1 MLYTYAL
8 VPLCSP
14 LLIASI
20 VVLILVISH
29 TGIISGQLQAQTI
42 GVNITSPERG
52 KTIPVN
58 SSLTVSGKSTDNPFD
73 EICRVSVIVNSV
85 RPYQPATANGSIGQA
100 SDYSKWFFIL
110 SPNYTS
116 IKEGINEIT
125 ARLSCLPSI
134 TTGNNLTKW
143 YSVNVTGVTVDQNA
157 TAAATTTPTITTSP
171 TQTLIPNQEQGQL
184 ATTPTITTSPTQTLI
199 PNQEQGQLA
208 QPPSQLQP
216 PTTLTPTPQGL
227 PIDNLPIQ
235 ESMQGGNEPDIIE
248 GTLFADNID
257 GENGDDRVQ
266 GSSGD
271 DTITG
276 GNGDDYLQGDEGN
289 DNVRGVNGD
298 DMLFGGSGDDALDGG
313 NGADNF
319 SCGSGTDT
327 ILDFSS
333 FQDDVKSADCEI
345 S

>member
-1 MLYTYAL
+1 
-8 VPLCSP
+8 
-14 LLIASI
+14 
-20 VVLILVISH
+20 VV
-29 TGIISGQLQAQTI
+29 
-42 GVNITSPERG
+42 
-52 KTIPVN
+52 
-58 SSLTVSGKSTDNPFD
+58 
-73 EICRVSVIVNSV
+73 
-85 RPYQPATANGSIGQA
+85 
-100 SDYSKWFFIL
+100 FIL

-143 YSVNVTGVTVDQNA
+143 YSVNVTGVAVDQNA

-184 ATTPTITTSPTQTLI
+184 A
-199 PNQEQGQLA
+199 
-208 QPPSQLQP
+208 

>member
-73 EICRVSVIVNSV
+73 EICQVSVIVNSV

-143 YSVNVTGVTVDQNA
+143 YSVNVTGVAVDQNA

-184 ATTPTITTSPTQTLI
+184 
-199 PNQEQGQLA
+199 E

-289 DNVRGVNGD
+289 DNLRGVNGD

>member
-8 VPLCSP
+8 VPLCLP

-20 VVLILVISH
+20 VVLILVISN
-29 TGIISGQLQAQTI
+29 TSIISGQLQAQTI

-73 EICRVSVIVNSV
+73 EICQVSVIVNSV

-100 SDYSKWFFIL
+100 SDYSRWFFIL
-110 SPNYTS
+110 NPNYTS

-157 TAAATTTPTITTSP
+157 TAPATTTPTTTTSP
-171 TQTLIPNQEQGQL
+171 
-184 ATTPTITTSPTQTLI
+184 SQTLI

-257 GENGDDRVQ
+257 GENGNDRVQ

-289 DNVRGVNGD
+289 DNLRGVNGD

>member
-8 VPLCSP
+8 VPLCLP

-73 EICRVSVIVNSV
+73 EICQVSVIVNSV

-143 YSVNVTGVTVDQNA
+143 YSVNVTGVAVDQNA
-157 TAAATTTPTITTSP
+157 TAAAT
-171 TQTLIPNQEQGQL
+171 
-184 ATTPTITTSPTQTLI
+184 TTPTITTSPTQTLI

-216 PTTLTPTPQGL
+216 PTTLTPSPQGL

-289 DNVRGVNGD
+289 DNLRGVNGD

>member
-8 VPLCSP
+8 VPLCLP

-73 EICRVSVIVNSV
+73 EICQVSVIVNSI
-85 RPYQPATANGSIGQA
+85 RPYQLATANGSIGQA

-157 TAAATTTPTITTSP
+157 TAAATTTPTTTTSP
-171 TQTLIPNQEQGQL
+171 SRTLIPSQEQGQL
-184 ATTPTITTSPTQTLI
+184 V
-199 PNQEQGQLA
+199 

-216 PTTLTPTPQGL
+216 PPTLTPSPQGL

-289 DNVRGVNGD
+289 DNLRGVNGD
-298 DMLFGGSGDDALDGG
+298 DMLFGGSGEDALDGG

>member
-8 VPLCSP
+8 VPLCLP
-14 LLIASI
+14 LLIVSI

-29 TGIISGQLQAQTI
+29 TSIISGQLQAQTI

-73 EICRVSVIVNSV
+73 EICQVSVIVNSE

-171 TQTLIPNQEQGQL
+171 P
-184 ATTPTITTSPTQTLI
+184 QTLI

-216 PTTLTPTPQGL
+216 PTTLTPSPQGL

-289 DNVRGVNGD
+289 DNLRGVNGD

>member
-8 VPLCSP
+8 VPLCLP

-20 VVLILVISH
+20 VVLILVISN

-73 EICRVSVIVNSV
+73 EICQVSVIVNSV

-184 ATTPTITTSPTQTLI
+184 A
-199 PNQEQGQLA
+199 

-289 DNVRGVNGD
+289 DNLRGVNGD

-327 ILDFSS
+327 ILDFNS

>member
-8 VPLCSP
+8 VPLCLP
-14 LLIASI
+14 LLISSI
-20 VVLILVISH
+20 VVLILFISIN
-29 TGIISGQLQAQTI
+29 GIISGQLQAQTI

-73 EICRVSVIVNSV
+73 EICQVSVIVNSV

-100 SDYSKWFFIL
+100 SDYSRWFFIL

-157 TAAATTTPTITTSP
+157 TAT
-171 TQTLIPNQEQGQL
+171 
-184 ATTPTITTSPTQTLI
+184 TTPTITTSPTQTLI

-216 PTTLTPTPQGL
+216 PTTLIPTPQGL

>member
-8 VPLCSP
+8 VPLCLP

-73 EICRVSVIVNSV
+73 EICQVSVIVNSV

-171 TQTLIPNQEQGQL
+171 PQTLIPNQEQGQL
-184 ATTPTITTSPTQTLI
+184 V
-199 PNQEQGQLA
+199 

-216 PTTLTPTPQGL
+216 PTTLTPSPQGL

-289 DNVRGVNGD
+289 DNLRGVNGD

>member
-1 MLYTYAL
+1 MLYTNAL
-8 VPLCSP
+8 VPLCLP

-73 EICRVSVIVNSV
+73 EICQVSVIVNSV

-171 TQTLIPNQEQGQL
+171 
-184 ATTPTITTSPTQTLI
+184 SQTLI

-216 PTTLTPTPQGL
+216 PTTLTPSPQGL

-289 DNVRGVNGD
+289 DNLRGVNGD

>member
-8 VPLCSP
+8 VPLCLP

-73 EICRVSVIVNSV
+73 EICQVSVIVNSV

-157 TAAATTTPTITTSP
+157 TAAATTTPTTTTSP
-171 TQTLIPNQEQGQL
+171 SQTLIPNQDKGQL
-184 ATTPTITTSPTQTLI
+184 
-199 PNQEQGQLA
+199 E
-208 QPPSQLQP
+208 QPPSQLKP
-216 PTTLTPTPQGL
+216 PTTLTPSPQGL

-289 DNVRGVNGD
+289 DNLRGVNGD

>member
-8 VPLCSP
+8 VPLCLP

-29 TGIISGQLQAQTI
+29 TSIISGQLQAQTI

-73 EICRVSVIVNSV
+73 EICQVSVIVNSV

-143 YSVNVTGVTVDQNA
+143 YSVNVTGVAVDQNA

-171 TQTLIPNQEQGQL
+171 
-184 ATTPTITTSPTQTLI
+184 SQTLI

-216 PTTLTPTPQGL
+216 PTTLTPNPQGL

-289 DNVRGVNGD
+289 DNLRGVNGD

>member
-73 EICRVSVIVNSV
+73 EICQVSVIVNSV

-171 TQTLIPNQEQGQL
+171 
-184 ATTPTITTSPTQTLI
+184 SQTLI

-257 GENGDDRVQ
+257 GENGNDRVQ

-289 DNVRGVNGD
+289 DNLRGVNGD

>member
-1 MLYTYAL
+1 M
-8 VPLCSP
+8 P

-20 VVLILVISH
+20 VILILVISH

-73 EICRVSVIVNSV
+73 EICQVSVIVNSV

-157 TAAATTTPTITTSP
+157 TATATTTPTITTSP
-171 TQTLIPNQEQGQL
+171 P
-184 ATTPTITTSPTQTLI
+184 QTLI

-216 PTTLTPTPQGL
+216 PTTLTPSPQGL

-289 DNVRGVNGD
+289 DNLRGVNGD

>member
-1 MLYTYAL
+1 
-8 VPLCSP
+8 
-14 LLIASI
+14 
-20 VVLILVISH
+20 
-29 TGIISGQLQAQTI
+29 
-42 GVNITSPERG
+42 
-52 KTIPVN
+52 VN
-58 SSLTVSGKSTDNPFD
+58 S
-73 EICRVSVIVNSV
+73 I

-100 SDYSKWFFIL
+100 SDYSRWFFIL

-157 TAAATTTPTITTSP
+157 T
-171 TQTLIPNQEQGQL
+171 QTLIPNQEQGQL
-184 ATTPTITTSPTQTLI
+184 V
-199 PNQEQGQLA
+199 

-216 PTTLTPTPQGL
+216 PTTLTPSPQGL

-289 DNVRGVNGD
+289 DNLRGVNGD

-319 SCGSGTDT
+319 SCGGGTDT

>member
-8 VPLCSP
+8 VPLCLP

-73 EICRVSVIVNSV
+73 EICQVSVIVNSV

-171 TQTLIPNQEQGQL
+171 
-184 ATTPTITTSPTQTLI
+184 SQTLI

>member
-1 MLYTYAL
+1 M
-8 VPLCSP
+8 P

-73 EICRVSVIVNSV
+73 EICQVSVIVNSV

-157 TAAATTTPTITTSP
+157 TAAAT
-171 TQTLIPNQEQGQL
+171 
-184 ATTPTITTSPTQTLI
+184 TTPTITTSPTQTLI

>member
-1 MLYTYAL
+1 MLYTHAF
-8 VPLCSP
+8 VPLCLP

-20 VVLILVISH
+20 VILILVISY
-29 TGIISGQLQAQTI
+29 TGIISGQLLAQTI

-52 KTIPVN
+52 ETIPVN

-73 EICRVSVIVNSV
+73 EICQVSIIVNSV

-143 YSVNVTGVTVDQNA
+143 YSVNVTGVTVDQNVS
-157 TAAATTTPTITTSP
+157 AAATTTPTTTTSP
-171 TQTLIPNQEQGQL
+171 SQTFIPNQEQGQL
-184 ATTPTITTSPTQTLI
+184 A
-199 PNQEQGQLA
+199 
-208 QPPSQLQP
+208 QP

-289 DNVRGVNGD
+289 DNLRGVNGD
-298 DMLFGGSGDDALDGG
+298 DMLFGGSGDDALNWG

>member
-8 VPLCSP
+8 VPLCLP

-184 ATTPTITTSPTQTLI
+184 A
-199 PNQEQGQLA
+199 

>member
-73 EICRVSVIVNSV
+73 EICQVSVIVNSV

-171 TQTLIPNQEQGQL
+171 TQTLM
-184 ATTPTITTSPTQTLI
+184 

-216 PTTLTPTPQGL
+216 PTTLTPSPQGL

-333 FQDDVKSADCEI
+333 FQDDVKSVDCEI

>member
-73 EICRVSVIVNSV
+73 EICQVSVIVNSV

-157 TAAATTTPTITTSP
+157 TAAAT
-171 TQTLIPNQEQGQL
+171 
-184 ATTPTITTSPTQTLI
+184 TTPTITTSPTQTLI

>member
-73 EICRVSVIVNSV
+73 EICQVSIIVNSV

-143 YSVNVTGVTVDQNA
+143 YSVNVTGVAVDQNA
-157 TAAATTTPTITTSP
+157 TAAAT
-171 TQTLIPNQEQGQL
+171 
-184 ATTPTITTSPTQTLI
+184 TTPTITTSPTQTLI

>member
-8 VPLCSP
+8 VPLCLP

-73 EICRVSVIVNSV
+73 ENCRVSVIVNSV

-110 SPNYTS
+110 NPNYTS

-157 TAAATTTPTITTSP
+157 TAAATTTTPTITTSP
-171 TQTLIPNQEQGQL
+171 PQTLIPNQEQGQL
-184 ATTPTITTSPTQTLI
+184 V
-199 PNQEQGQLA
+199 

-216 PTTLTPTPQGL
+216 PTTLTPSPQGL

-271 DTITG
+271 DPITG

>member
-29 TGIISGQLQAQTI
+29 TGIISGQLQTQTI

-73 EICRVSVIVNSV
+73 EICQVSVIVNSV

-143 YSVNVTGVTVDQNA
+143 YSVNVTGVAVDQNA
-157 TAAATTTPTITTSP
+157 TAAAT
-171 TQTLIPNQEQGQL
+171 
-184 ATTPTITTSPTQTLI
+184 TTPTITTSPTQTLI

-298 DMLFGGSGDDALDGG
+298 DILFGGSGDDALDGG

>member
-8 VPLCSP
+8 VPLCLP
-14 LLIASI
+14 LLIVSI
-20 VVLILVISH
+20 VVLILVISN

-73 EICRVSVIVNSV
+73 EICHVSVIVNSV

-171 TQTLIPNQEQGQL
+171 P
-184 ATTPTITTSPTQTLI
+184 QTLI

-216 PTTLTPTPQGL
+216 PTTLTPSPQGL

-289 DNVRGVNGD
+289 DNLRGVNGD

-319 SCGSGTDT
+319 SCGGGTDT

>member
-73 EICRVSVIVNSV
+73 EICQVSVIVNSV

-143 YSVNVTGVTVDQNA
+143 YSVNVTGVAVDQNA
-157 TAAATTTPTITTSP
+157 TAAAT
-171 TQTLIPNQEQGQL
+171 
-184 ATTPTITTSPTQTLI
+184 TTPTITTSPTQTLI

-216 PTTLTPTPQGL
+216 PTTLTPSPQGL

-289 DNVRGVNGD
+289 DNLRGVNGD

>member
-1 MLYTYAL
+1 
-8 VPLCSP
+8 
-14 LLIASI
+14 
-20 VVLILVISH
+20 
-29 TGIISGQLQAQTI
+29 
-42 GVNITSPERG
+42 
-52 KTIPVN
+52 
-58 SSLTVSGKSTDNPFD
+58 
-73 EICRVSVIVNSV
+73 VSVIVNSV

-143 YSVNVTGVTVDQNA
+143 YSVNITGVTVDQNA
-157 TAAATTTPTITTSP
+157 TAAATTTPTTTTSP
-171 TQTLIPNQEQGQL
+171 
-184 ATTPTITTSPTQTLI
+184 SQTLI

-216 PTTLTPTPQGL
+216 PTTLTPSPQGL

-289 DNVRGVNGD
+289 DNLRGVNGD

>member
-8 VPLCSP
+8 VPLCLP

-110 SPNYTS
+110 NPNYTS

-184 ATTPTITTSPTQTLI
+184 A
-199 PNQEQGQLA
+199 

-216 PTTLTPTPQGL
+216 PTTLTQTPQGL

>member
-8 VPLCSP
+8 VPLCLP

-73 EICRVSVIVNSV
+73 EICQVSVIVNSV

-171 TQTLIPNQEQGQL
+171 
-184 ATTPTITTSPTQTLI
+184 SQTLI

-216 PTTLTPTPQGL
+216 PTTLTPSPQGL

-289 DNVRGVNGD
+289 DNLRGVNGD

>member
-8 VPLCSP
+8 VSLCLP

-73 EICRVSVIVNSV
+73 EICQVSVIVNSV

-184 ATTPTITTSPTQTLI
+184 A
-199 PNQEQGQLA
+199 

-216 PTTLTPTPQGL
+216 PTTLTPSPQGL

-289 DNVRGVNGD
+289 DNLRGVNGD

>member
-8 VPLCSP
+8 VPLCLP

-29 TGIISGQLQAQTI
+29 TGIIFGQLQAQTI

-73 EICRVSVIVNSV
+73 EICQVSVIVNSV

-143 YSVNVTGVTVDQNA
+143 YSVNVTGVAVDQNA
-157 TAAATTTPTITTSP
+157 TAAAT
-171 TQTLIPNQEQGQL
+171 
-184 ATTPTITTSPTQTLI
+184 TTPTITTSPTQTLI

-289 DNVRGVNGD
+289 DNLRGVNGD

-313 NGADNF
+313 ER
-319 SCGSGTDT
+319 S
-327 ILDFSS
+327 
-333 FQDDVKSADCEI
+333 
-345 S
+345 